1 MSISGCKPEL
11 YIPFNRTADDRSGN
25 WLSVGNEFVEVDA
38 GFGRFN
44 GKSRLIVPR
53 FTNFGGISTL
63 VIKAKYTSDKMN
75 MSAPRAVVSNSDC
88 GNDPSILITEDDDRI
103 HFGVRTTATN
113 YFLSTSVPR
122 RVRSV
127 TSDILVTISLDTMI
141 GAIYTTQ
148 NSIRI
153 TFSRSLFW

>member
-1 MSISGCKPEL
+1 
-11 YIPFNRTADDRSGN
+11 
-25 WLSVGNEFVEVDA
+25 
-38 GFGRFN
+38 
-44 GKSRLIVPR
+44 
-53 FTNFGGISTL
+53 
-63 VIKAKYTSDKMN
+63 MN

-88 GNDPSILITEDDDRI
+88 GNDPSILIIEDDDRI

-127 TSDILVTISLDTMI
+127 TSDILVTISIDTMI
-141 GAIYTTQ
+141 GTIYTTQ

-153 TFSRSLFW
+153 TFFEVTLLVNVFSNF